1 MDHTQRPI
9 YAVASD
15 EQVRTTKGREVHGVR
30 SFMNVDECRDRMILA
45 ECLVLL
51 ADDHPDCGDCLLANT
66 PLDPRAAA

>member
-1 MDHTQRPI
+1 MPSLVINRLERQR
-9 YAVASD
+9 A
-15 EQVRTTKGREVHGVR
+15 EVHGVR